1 MGKSGAGKTSMR
13 SIIFASYVA
22 DDVYRLGMTM
32 DIEHAHVRM
41 LGNLVVNLWDCGGQ
55 DSFMDSYFMF
65 QKEQIFKYVFFR
77 DLESILY
84 FRGCEVLIYVI
95 DVKSERPEADLQG
108 YRDCLAV
115 STVIFREIPVTI
127 LHLLH
132 MICKN
137 SAYCYA

>member
-1 MGKSGAGKTSMR
+1 MSSKKVERKKVLLMGKSGAGKTSMR

-65 QKEQIFKYVFFR
+65 QKEQIFKFQDKKIVA
-77 DLESILY
+77 E
-84 FRGCEVLIYVI
+84 EKKHIYIVT
-95 DVKSERPEADLQG
+95 LG
-108 YRDCLAV
+108 YCL
-115 STVIFREIPVTI
+115 
-127 LHLLH
+127 
-132 MICKN
+132 
-137 SAYCYA
+137 